1 MSVQDGDRPTA
12 RARPLVLPE
21 IFDGQKR
28 FDEWVSHFENVS
40 AVNGW
45 NDDDKLLWLK
55 VRLTGKAHVAFAQ
68 LAHETQQSYATAK
81 QALIN
86 RFDPPSKQQLYK
98 VEFEARFKRDK
109 ETWADFADELLQLS
123 SKAFPRLQEEAR
135 EELAL
140 SRYIDQLKDPQVS
153 FAVK

>member
-21 IFDGQKR
+21 IFDGQKS

-68 LAHETQQSYATAK
+68 LAHETQQSYTTAK

-86 RFDPPSKQQLYK
+86 NNNNNNNKALQCTMK
-98 VEFEARFKRDK
+98 VVV
-109 ETWADFADELLQLS
+109 LV
-123 SKAFPRLQEEAR
+123 
-135 EELAL
+135 
-140 SRYIDQLKDPQVS
+140 YDQDLD
-153 FAVK
+153 